1 MVIRKLVNGYKS
13 TNYKLNQFPNN
24 QFPVT
29 NNQFPSKKNM
39 QIPLKILIVEDE
51 MIIAANLAMQLENIG
66 YEILGIIPRGE
77 DAINAIKTD
86 KPDLV
91 LMDINLK
98 GELDGI
104 ETATQM
110 QLYGSI
116 PIIYLTAN
124 TDEAH
129 FTRAKATNPYAF
141 LSKPFKK
148 LDLKHAIELAGEKF
162 LAEKSEPQ
170 SNLEK
175 FVLDDRIFV
184 RHNEVMVKIIIDDI
198 YYLEADRNYCQV
210 FTKTNTY
217 LLVNTLKNMEEKL
230 PNMYFQRI
238 HRSYIVNIK
247 HINEVAL
254 NHVTVDKTILPLS
267 KELRKDL
274 LNRLKMI

>member
-1 MVIRKLVNGYKS
+1 
-13 TNYKLNQFPNN
+13 
-24 QFPVT
+24 
-29 NNQFPSKKNM
+29 M

-104 ETATQM
+104 ETAIRM
-110 QLYGSI
+110 QLEGPM

-124 TDEAH
+124 TDDAH
-129 FTRAKATNPYAF
+129 FARAKSTNPYAF

-148 LDLKHAIELAGEKF
+148 LDLKHAIELAGEKI
-162 LAEKSEPQ
+162 LTEKSKPPI
-170 SNLEK
+170 NVEK
-175 FVLDDRIFV
+175 FVLNDRIFV
-184 RHNEVMVKIIIDDI
+184 RHNEVMVKIIIEDI

-210 FTKTNTY
+210 YTKGNTY
-217 LLVNTLKNMEEKL
+217 LLVNTLKNMEDKL
-230 PNMYFQRI
+230 PSQHFQRV

-247 HINEVAL
+247 QINEVAL
-254 NHVTVDKTILPLS
+254 NHITVDKTILPLS

-274 LNRLKMI
+274 LNRLNMI